1 MDILFA
7 TTNKGKMKEV
17 KEIIANHNIFSL
29 DTINQEFNVVED
41 GETFIENATKKAL
54 EIHRATGKKVMAD
67 DSGLEIDFLNKEPGV
82 KSARFMGEDTS
93 YEIKNAKILEM
104 LDGVPREKRTARFVC
119 AIVLVMSENEI
130 YSTLGTVEGEISF
143 EPKGYDGF
151 GYDPI
156 FFIPEY
162 DTTMAEIS
170 IDEKNDISHR
180 GKALRDMLEI
190 MENKNIY

>member
-29 DTINQEFNVVED
+29 DTINQDFNVVED
-41 GETFIENATKKAL
+41 GETFIANATKKAL
-54 EIHRATGKKVMAD
+54 EIHLATGKKVMAD
-67 DSGLEIDFLNKEPGV
+67 DSGLEIDYLNKEPGV

-93 YEIKNAKILEM
+93 YDIKNAKILEM
-104 LDGVPREKRTARFVC
+104 LEGVPSEKRTARFVC
-119 AIVLVMSENEI
+119 AIVLVLSEKEI
-130 YSTLGTVEGEISF
+130 YSSLATVEGEIAF
-143 EPKGYDGF
+143 ESKGFDGF

-156 FFIPEY
+156 FYIPEY
-162 DTTMAEIS
+162 DMTMAEIS
-170 IDEKNDISHR
+170 MDEKNAISHR
-180 GKALRDMLEI
+180 GKALREMLEI